1 MSIKY
6 VKGDA
11 TSPQGSGMKIIA
23 HVDNDVGGWGRG
35 FVLAVSKR
43 WKQPEIAYREWY
55 KNRYVT
61 NDFSLGA
68 VQFVHVQ
75 DDIYVANMIGQEGVY
90 EKDGVPP
97 IRYDAVRQCLKKV
110 YEFAKEHN
118 ASIHSPRFGAG
129 LAGGKWEEIEKII
142 TEELVD
148 RGIDVTIYDFEQTP
162 FGRK

>member
-1 MSIKY
+1 MIKY

-11 TSPQGSGMKIIA
+11 TKPQGEGMKIVA

-43 WKQPEIAYREWY
+43 WKTAETAYREWY
-55 KNRYVT
+55 KNRQQ
-61 NDFSLGA
+61 NDFALGS

-75 DDIYVANMIGQEGVY
+75 DDVYVANMIGQHGVY
-90 EKDGVPP
+90 EEDGVAP
-97 IRYDAVRQCLKKV
+97 IRYDALRSCLKRV
-110 YEFAKEHN
+110 CEFAKGHK

-142 TEELVD
+142 NEELVNH
-148 RGIDVTIYDFEQTP
+148 GIDVTIYDFDVQP

>member
-1 MSIKY
+1 MTIKY

-11 TSPQGSGMKIIA
+11 TKPQGNGMKIVA

-43 WKQPEIAYREWY
+43 WKVAETSYREWY
-55 KNRYVT
+55 KNRNT

-75 DDIYVANMIGQEGVY
+75 DDVYVANMVGQHGVY
-90 EKDGVPP
+90 EQDGIPP
-97 IRYDAVRQCLKKV
+97 IRYDALRSCLKKV
-110 YEFAKEHN
+110 CDFAKGHN

-129 LAGGKWEEIEKII
+129 LAGGSWDEIEKLII
-142 TEELVD
+142 EELVN
-148 RGIDVTIYDFEQTP
+148 RGVEVTIYEL
-162 FGRK
+162 

>member
-11 TSPQGSGMKIIA
+11 TAPQGDGMKIVA

-43 WKQPEIAYREWY
+43 WKQAEIAYREWY
-55 KNRYVT
+55 KNRQN
-61 NDFSLGA
+61 NDFALGA

-75 DDIYVANMIGQEGVY
+75 DDVYIANMIGQHGVY
-90 EKDGVPP
+90 EADGIPP
-97 IRYDAVRQCLKKV
+97 IRYNAIRECLKKV
-110 YEFAKEHN
+110 YTFAKEHN

-142 TEELVD
+142 AEELVG
-148 RGIDVTIYDFEQTP
+148 RGVEVTIYDL
-162 FGRK
+162 